1 MAIRR
6 DRVAGD
12 VAGFSD
18 DRSDLIECGGH
29 H

>member
-1 MAIRR
+1 MALRR
-6 DRVAGD
+6 DRVARY

-18 DRSDLIECGGH
+18 NRGDLIECGGH

>member
-1 MAIRR
+1 VAIRC
-6 DRVAGD
+6 DRVARN

-18 DRSDLIECGGH
+18 DRGDLIECGGH

>member
-1 MAIRR
+1 MAFGR
-6 DRVAGD
+6 DRVARY

-18 DRSDLIECGGH
+18 NRSDLIECGGH